1 MKLEKGLEFARWL
14 LISVLSIKAGEAYS
28 GQHILPQNPLDVDTL
43 LNNLMNLD
51 LTTIM
56 IILGVFLFFVLMIV
70 VIKKKRSQAR
80 VREIIYVPVESLER

>member
-28 GQHILPQNPLDVDTL
+28 GQRILPQNPLDVNTL

-51 LTTIM
+51 LTTIT
-56 IILGVFLFFVLMIV
+56 IILGVFLFFVLIIV
-70 VIKKKRSQAR
+70 AIKKKRSQAR
-80 VREIIYVPVESLER
+80 VREIIYVPVESLKR